1 MDRLHLLQTLQSLI
15 YLNTIPQSVKDQASR
30 ELNHVYLPPP
40 ASPGQ
45 SKTLIFDLDET
56 LTHCV
61 DTEDS
66 QTPSFTKNFSRK
78 PQHTVHIPT
87 RDFQQK
93 LEYIKAGIN
102 LRPYLREC
110 LTQCAAKY

>member
-1 MDRLHLLQTLQSLI
+1 MHLLQTLQSLI
-15 YLNTIPQSVKDQASR
+15 YLNTIPQSTRDQAFR
-30 ELNHVYLPPP
+30 GLNYVYLPPP

-66 QTPSFTKNFSRK
+66 QTPSFTKNFTKR
-78 PQHTVHIPT
+78 PQFKVLIPT
-87 RDFQQK
+87 QN
-93 LEYIKAGIN
+93 A
-102 LRPYLREC
+102 
-110 LTQCAAKY
+110 